1 MDAEVY
7 YVMLNNSKLLS
18 YGDARDTYLRLL
30 PEDLH
35 DAVTPLWGLN
45 EEGELTSL
53 WREIG
58 GRGPKGKKLAGLWS
72 ILGNLAMGRFHSKHI
87 ALRGCFSLRSE
98 VGTIWTDLTASE
110 IKAYEEGI
118 FGERY

>member
-35 DAVTPLWGLN
+35 DAVTSLWGLN

-58 GRGPKGKKLAGLWS
+58 GRAPKGKKLAGLWS

-87 ALRGCFSLRSE
+87 ALRGCFSLRGE
-98 VGTIWTDLTASE
+98 VGTIRTDLTASE

>member
-1 MDAEVY
+1 M
-7 YVMLNNSKLLS
+7 
-18 YGDARDTYLRLL
+18 YLGFL

-35 DAVTPLWGLN
+35 DAVTPVWGIN
-45 EEGELTSL
+45 QEGEPPSL

-58 GRGPKGKKLAGLWS
+58 GSGPEGKKLAGLWS
-72 ILGNLAMGRFHSKHI
+72 ILGNLAMCRFHSKHI
-87 ALRGCFSLRSE
+87 ALRECFPLLGE
-98 VGTIWTDLTASE
+98 VRTTRTDDTGLE